1 MSPPC
6 RRARRD
12 LPPTLSPVHLGQTPP
27 CRDREPTD
35 RPRCLDR
42 ELGRPLAAPPSVGR
56 RTPSTERGRP
66 DARSLRTTPAGGVG
80 AGVMERSGPGGHR
93 PAQVLWPCCSFICAM
108 FRTAPWRSSGMPQPQ
123 LAHIG
128 GLLVCLRRGPCRLG
142 ACDKTDRLQCWT
154 PGETARMI
162 PADRMERV
170 GPVAGRATPLPPC
183 GSTAPED
190 RRPGPR
196 RTTADPQ
203 PAPRWLRRAPP
214 RRAARREPSHLPPPS
229 GKR

>member
-108 FRTAPWRSSGMPQPQ
+108 FRTASAVEMSLASAEATISLHRMLRSSPWRSSGMPQPQ

-128 GLLVCLRRGPCRLG
+128 GLLPREMRLG
-142 ACDKTDRLQCWT
+142 CARFPGWCAVRTRAMAHRT
-154 PGETARMI
+154 PNGRRDTLSRTHGGSLWCRIPPSEAARGL
-162 PADRMERV
+162 
-170 GPVAGRATPLPPC
+170 GPLEGPPT
-183 GSTAPED
+183 GHLAA
-190 RRPGPR
+190 R
-196 RTTADPQ
+196 
-203 PAPRWLRRAPP
+203 PP
-214 RRAARREPSHLPPPS
+214 R
-229 GKR
+229 